1 MEMHQIIAK
10 LVMKLNLEN
19 LIVKQIVAY
28 VKRNI
33 MMMDAL
39 NYASFVLILG
49 N

>member
-1 MEMHQIIAK
+1 MGIHQIIAK

-19 LIVKQIVAY
+19 LIFKQIVAY

-39 NYASFVLILG
+39 NYVSFALILG